1 MKRAS
6 IFLRRGELFFD
17 SESQTLDRF
26 WVSTD
31 EVLAVRVEDLDG
43 IASGLKD
50 ALQKSRLGVKTPPPS
65 TDLTGSLLA
74 AAKVKTWSAF
84 TRGAKCV
91 SASLENGVVSLT
103 PNRRIQASYEEIRGK
118 DRAISLH
125 SETLGQA
132 VLDAMADA
140 TT

>member
-1 MKRAS
+1 MKRAA

-17 SESQTLDRF
+17 SESQTHDTF
-26 WVSTD
+26 WVGTGDVFTSD
-31 EVLAVRVEDLDG
+31 VDNVDL
-43 IASGLKD
+43 IASSLRS
-50 ALQKSRLGVKTPPPS
+50 ALEGSRIGVKTPPPS
-65 TDLTGSLLA
+65 ADLSGPLLA

-91 SASLENGVVSLT
+91 SAALANGIVTLT
-103 PNRRIQASYEEIRGK
+103 PQRRIQTGYTDIVEKERSVRVN
-118 DRAISLH
+118 

-140 TT
+140 IT